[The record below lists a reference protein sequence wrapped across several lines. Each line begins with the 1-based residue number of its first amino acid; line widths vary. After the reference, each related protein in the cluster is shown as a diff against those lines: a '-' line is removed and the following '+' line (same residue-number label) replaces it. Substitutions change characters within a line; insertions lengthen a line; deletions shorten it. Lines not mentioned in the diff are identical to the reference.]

1 MLVAGSPCCDS
12 SPQLYYF
19 LYIIDRKAQMSLDT
33 KFMFYSHE
41 KKVGK
46 SRFWL
51 FPIEINK
58 LARAVAIGYTIAR

>member
-1 MLVAGSPCCDS
+1 
-12 SPQLYYF
+12 
-19 LYIIDRKAQMSLDT
+19 MSLDT

-41 KKVGK
+41 KKVEK

-58 LARAVAIGYTIAR
+58 LLARAVAIGYTIAR